1 MKSPDE
7 RVVKISEQEAPN
19 EGLRLARAFEKIK
32 DPAVRQ
38 RIIAEAEKAV
48 REQSKGAS

>member
-7 RVVKISEQEAPN
+7 RIIQARDDATFDGV
-19 EGLRLARAFEKIK
+19 RLIKAFREIK

-48 REQSKGAS
+48 REQK

>member
-1 MKSPDE
+1 MKSSDE
-7 RVVKISEQEAPN
+7 RFSEGQDSAVQD
-19 EGLRLARAFEKIK
+19 GLRLVKAFKEIK

-48 REQSKGAS
+48 REQSEGAS